1 MPSLYNHLAKHG
13 NTEDALWM
21 KKYLRNQ
28 FEFFGIKTPQRKK
41 LVQQFVKQH
50 GQPKNLW
57 QLWQQDKR
65 EMQYAVVDMLD
76 KQKQLPESTFADIER
91 FVLCKSWW
99 DTIDP
104 LAVRTVG
111 KLAQQH
117 DADEWITRWRD
128 SDSFWLRRV
137 CLLFQLK
144 YKDQT
149 DVGLLHAL
157 IKENQHSDEFFIQKA
172 IGWAIRE
179 LSKHNRSGAE
189 QILADCE
196 LKPLSIREGAKYI

>member
-1 MPSLYNHLAKHG
+1 MNSLYNHLAQHSDAE
-13 NTEDALWM
+13 NALWM
-21 KKYLRNQ
+21 KKYLRDQ
-28 FEFFGIKTPQRKK
+28 YEFFGIKTPERKK
-41 LVQQFVKQH
+41 LVYQYVKAH
-50 GQPKNLW
+50 GQPSDLW
-57 QLWQQDKR
+57 ALWQQDRR
-65 EMQYAVVDMLD
+65 EMQYAVVDILD
-76 KQKQLPESTFADIER
+76 RTKHLPETLFAEVER

-117 DADEWITRWRD
+117 DAREWIDRWRD

-144 YKDQT
+144 YKEQT
-149 DVGLLHAL
+149 NVTLLHEL
-157 IKENQHSDEFFIQKA
+157 IAENQTSDEFFIQKA

-179 LSKHNRSGAE
+179 LSKHNASGAKH
-189 QILADCE
+189 ILNECQ
-196 LKPLSIREGAKYI
+196 LKPLSIREGSKYI